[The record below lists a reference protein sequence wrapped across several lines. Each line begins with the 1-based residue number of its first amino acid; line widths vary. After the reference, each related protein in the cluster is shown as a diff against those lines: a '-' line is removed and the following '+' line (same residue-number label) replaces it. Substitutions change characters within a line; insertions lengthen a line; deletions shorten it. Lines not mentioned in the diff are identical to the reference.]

1 MPMAT
6 KADKPKTFDEKVE
19 TLHTRFKA
27 DFSDMDE
34 VTSDMLMNY
43 CVVCVQIEELN
54 EIIRAEGYLVE
65 DSKGIPREHPCINT
79 AHKLTAD
86 KARYFTA
93 LKRILNKQEDESADD
108 IDEFLGL

>member
-1 MPMAT
+1 MAA
-6 KADKPKTFDEKVE
+6 KAKEPKTFDEKVE
-19 TLHTRFKA
+19 ALHARFKA
-27 DFSDMDE
+27 EFNDMDE
-34 VTSDMLMNY
+34 VTSDMLMSY
-43 CVVCVQIEELN
+43 CVVCVQVEELN
-54 EIIRAEGYLVE
+54 EIVRTEGYLVK